1 MITNLKH
8 AKFNYLHV
16 ARSTAMLEL
25 QTTFFLK
32 VIDHY
37 IHFFI
42 NNKYLILILWHS
54 PSVQLI

>member
-37 IHFFI
+37 IHFL
-42 NNKYLILILWHS
+42 NNKYYSHS
-54 PSVQLI
+54 LAFSCVQLI